1 MKRNRKVILLLA
13 FLSLFI
19 SLYFIQ
25 DTYAKY
31 LTKVDTEVTGSIA
44 RWNILV
50 NNTAIRNN
58 DSLSNLITPQFAG
71 TTHIAQGVIAPTV
84 TGYFVLNIDS
94 TDVDVSYTYTISIEP
109 NDDLPDFKVSGY
121 KIGNGA
127 VTPVDTSAAVPSIS
141 NDVLLSEQNRIQT
154 VTVYIE
160 WDDDELTQTMDNA
173 DDTDVT
179 NTLSDVTLTVN
190 MNFVQKAS

>member
-13 FLSLFI
+13 FLSLFV

-31 LTKVDTEVTGSIA
+31 LTTVDTEVSGSIA

-58 DSLSNLITPQFAG
+58 STLSNLITPQFAG
-71 TTHIAQGVIAPTV
+71 TTHIAQDVIAPTV

-141 NDVLLSEQNRIQT
+141 NDVLLSDQNRIQT
-154 VTVYIE
+154 VTVYIQ

-173 DDTDVT
+173 DDTEVT
-179 NTLSDVTLTVN
+179 NTLTDVDITVS
-190 MNFVQKAS
+190 MNFIQKAS

>member
-1 MKRNRKVILLLA
+1 MKRNRKVLLLLA

-31 LTKVDTEVTGSIA
+31 LTKVDTEVSGSIA

-50 NNTAIRNN
+50 NNTAIKNN
-58 DSLSNLITPQFAG
+58 QSLQNLITPVFAG
-71 TTHIAQGVIAPTV
+71 TTHIAQDVIAPTV
-84 TGYFVLNIDS
+84 TGYFDLIIDS

-121 KIGNGA
+121 KVGNGN
-127 VTPVDTSAAVPSIS
+127 VVPVDTTATIPSIS
-141 NDVLLSEQNRIQT
+141 NDVLLTDTTRIQT
-154 VTVYIE
+154 IRVFIQ
-160 WDDDELTQTMDNA
+160 WDDNAATQTMDNA
-173 DDTDVT
+173 ADTAVT
-179 NTLSDVTLTVN
+179 NTLSNVNLTVN